1 MLAYK
6 GADSLHTYYSPFIII
21 TFTSVDTTATAAL
34 SQVLDTTTST
44 PSLSILDLATKGG
57 WIMIVLAL
65 LSLFAIYLF
74 VTKYLQIRAA
84 GKVDKYFVE
93 RIKDYVLEGKTPSA
107 LKLCDDTNTPY
118 ARMIRK
124 GLTRIGRPMSD
135 VLVIRRKR
143 REHRDRTPRKGASS
157 PSDHRCWCSDD
168 WLPWYRHWDGA
179 CLLRY
184 G

>member
-1 MLAYK
+1 MLAYRV
-6 GADSLHTYYSPFIII
+6 AASLHTYYSPFIII

-84 GKVDKYFVE
+84 GKVDKYFV
-93 RIKDYVLEGKTPSA
+93 
-107 LKLCDDTNTPY
+107 
-118 ARMIRK
+118 
-124 GLTRIGRPMSD
+124 
-135 VLVIRRKR
+135 
-143 REHRDRTPRKGASS
+143 
-157 PSDHRCWCSDD
+157 
-168 WLPWYRHWDGA
+168 
-179 CLLRY
+179 
-184 G
+184 